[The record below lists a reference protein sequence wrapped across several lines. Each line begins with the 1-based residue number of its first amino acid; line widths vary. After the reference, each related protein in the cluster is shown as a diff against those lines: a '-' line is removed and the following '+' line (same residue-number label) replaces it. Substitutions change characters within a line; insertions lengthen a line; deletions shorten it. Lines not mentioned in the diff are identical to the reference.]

1 MEERHWSTG
10 TNGDDGRWSSEDPSD
25 SRRPSSTE
33 EKRTRA
39 ALSLSL
45 SLFLFSGRP
54 TEEMLTAMVVDDDE
68 PCPDKEGGFD
78 HVLFLFLPPPSSSTP
93 PSPAPASPAPPPSSL
108 FLSFSYPM
116 RLMTRSKP
124 ERGGS
129 HNAAG
134 RLMAAAAAAS
144 LRSFKKN
151 ERREDTKERTD
162 EYQEEERTV
171 REQEE
176 TSIKVGW
183 SGLAWLG
190 ALVEFEAVEA
200 GRRRRALR
208 VIWRRSRPLDMSLPN
223 AAAAASNWHQSL
235 SLFLSLSLSLSLSLF
250 ILFCFSSRPTLTS
263 STVYAQFLLEIGLFR
278 FPLFSHRL
286 SGSPQMFI
294 DLLISS
300 SHTLRCPL
308 IRYWALRKIE
318 LKFVS
323 IDSFLIFN
331 VSQTSNNDFFSYYNK
346 FQ

>member
-1 MEERHWSTG
+1 
-10 TNGDDGRWSSEDPSD
+10 
-25 SRRPSSTE
+25 
-33 EKRTRA
+33 
-39 ALSLSL
+39 
-45 SLFLFSGRP
+45 
-54 TEEMLTAMVVDDDE
+54 MLTAMVVDDDE

-108 FLSFSYPM
+108 FLSFFYPM

-235 SLFLSLSLSLSLSLF
+235 SLFLSLSLSLSLSLYPILLFFTPYAYVINSLCPVPLRNRSVPIPF
-250 ILFCFSSRPTLTS
+250 IFTPSQRITSDVHRSSDQFKSYFTL
-263 STVYAQFLLEIGLFR
+263 STYSI
-278 FPLFSHRL
+278 L
-286 SGSPQMFI
+286 SF
-294 DLLISS
+294 
-300 SHTLRCPL
+300 
-308 IRYWALRKIE
+308 K
-318 LKFVS
+318 K
-323 IDSFLIFN
+323 N
-331 VSQTSNNDFFSYYNK
+331 
-346 FQ
+346 